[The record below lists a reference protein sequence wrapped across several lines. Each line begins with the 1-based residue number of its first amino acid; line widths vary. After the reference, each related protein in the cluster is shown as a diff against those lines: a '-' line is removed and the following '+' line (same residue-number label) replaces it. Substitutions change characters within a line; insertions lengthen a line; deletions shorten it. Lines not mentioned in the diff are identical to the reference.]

1 MLFSNHNMPRWLIFL
16 IDMAIVLFSVIVAYL
31 LRFNFHVPEVE
42 MRQWTLVFTTVLTV
56 RALSFIISK
65 TYAGIIRYTS
75 TEDAIR
81 IFLVILAG
89 SVLFGI
95 LNLLSFYFIN
105 EKYVVPFSIIIIE
118 FITVIFAMV
127 TFRIV
132 VKIAYLE
139 ITNPSGSRTRVLI
152 FGAGE
157 AGLIAKRALDRDA
170 GSRYK
175 VVAFVDD
182 DRSKWGKKIEGTTIQ
197 PFDKLESLIEEHKVE
212 NVIIAVQKLRPGKK
226 QEIVDVCLKHNAR
239 VLTVPPVS
247 TWINGELS
255 FNQIRKVKIE
265 DLLERDEIQI
275 SYEKISQDLRDKVV
289 LVTGASGSIGSEL
302 VRQIARFDP
311 QRIILID
318 QAESAMFDLEIELL
332 DRFKGQNFEI
342 AIADIRNASRME
354 NAFRTFKPEIVFH
367 AAAYKHVPMMENN
380 PSEAI
385 QTNVRG
391 TRILADL
398 AVKYGVE
405 KFIMVSTDKAVNPT
419 NVMGASK
426 RIAEIYTQSL
436 NQEGKTKFITTR
448 FGNVLGSNGSAVN
461 LFRTQIEGGGPV
473 TVTHPEIIRYFMT
486 IPEACRL
493 VLEAA
498 TMGKGGEIYLFD
510 MGKPVK
516 ILDLAERMIRLSGLE
531 VGRDIEIRFTGLRP
545 GEKLFEELLNDGEN
559 VIGTDHAHIM
569 IGKVRTYDL
578 ADIMQ
583 KISALEQMFD
593 EQDNF
598 AIVKK
603 MKEIVP
609 EFISQN
615 SVYEKL
621 DKHEGSSK
629 V

>member
-1 MLFSNHNMPRWLIFL
+1 MFLSNQNMPRWMIFM
-16 IDMAIVLFSVIVAYL
+16 IDMSIVLFSVVLAYM
-31 LRFNFHVPEVE
+31 LRFNFHVPDVE
-42 MRQWTLVFTTVLTV
+42 MRQWPLVFTTVLLV

-81 IFLVILAG
+81 IFLVILSG
-89 SVLFGI
+89 SVLFSI
-95 LNLLSFYFIN
+95 LNVLSYYFIN

-139 ITNPSGSRTRVLI
+139 IMNPSGSKTRVII

-157 AGLIAKRALDRDA
+157 AGIITKRALDRDV
-170 GSRYK
+170 GTRYK

-182 DRSKWGKKIEGTTIQ
+182 DKSKWDKKIEGVTIHG
-197 PFDKLESLIEEHKVE
+197 FDKLESVVSENNVEH
-212 NVIIAVQKLRPGKK
+212 VIIAVQKLKPEKK
-226 QEIVDVCLKHNAR
+226 QSIVDVCLRHNAR
-239 VLTVPPVS
+239 VMTIPPVA

-255 FNQIRKVKIE
+255 FNQIRKIRIE
-265 DLLERDEIQI
+265 DLLERDEIKLNV
-275 SYEKISQDLRDKVV
+275 ETISQGIRDKVV
-289 LVTGASGSIGSEL
+289 MITGASGSIGSEL
-302 VRQIARFDP
+302 VRQIARFEPAD
-311 QRIILID
+311 IVLID

-332 DRFKGQNFEI
+332 DRFPDKKFQI
-342 AIADIRNASRME
+342 VIADICNQSRIE
-354 NAFRTFKPEIVFH
+354 NAYRTFRPQIVFH

-385 QTNVRG
+385 FTNVKG

-398 AVKYGVE
+398 AVDHKVE

-436 NQEGKTKFITTR
+436 NQKGSTKFITTR

-461 LFRTQIEGGGPV
+461 LFRNQIENGGPV

-493 VLEAA
+493 VLEAGM
-498 TMGKGGEIYLFD
+498 MGKGGEIYLFD

-531 VGRDIEIRFTGLRP
+531 VGRDIEIKFTGLRP

-559 VIGTDHAHIM
+559 TLPTHHPQIM

-578 ADIMQ
+578 DDITK
-583 KISALEQMFD
+583 KIDALEKMFD
-593 EQDNF
+593 EQNNF
-598 AIVKK
+598 TIVKK

-609 EFISQN
+609 EFVSQN

-621 DKHEGSSK
+621 DRHEAE
-629 V
+629 

>member
-42 MRQWTLVFTTVLTV
+42 MRQWPLVFTTVLTV

-226 QEIVDVCLKHNAR
+226 QEIVDICLKHNAR

-405 KFIMVSTDKAVNPT
+405 KFIMISTDKAVNPT

-531 VGRDIEIRFTGLRP
+531 VGRDIEVRFTGLRP

-578 ADIMQ
+578 ADITQ

>member
-1 MLFSNHNMPRWLIFL
+1 M
-16 IDMAIVLFSVIVAYL
+16 DMAIVLFSVIVAYL

-42 MRQWTLVFTTVLTV
+42 MRQWPLVFTTVLTV

-367 AAAYKHVPMMENN
+367 TAAYKHVPMMENN

>member
-1 MLFSNHNMPRWLIFL
+1 MLLSNQNMPRWMIFL
-16 IDMAIVLFSVIVAYL
+16 IDMAIVLFSVILAYM
-31 LRFNFHVPEVE
+31 LRFNFHVPDVE
-42 MRQWTLVFTTVLTV
+42 MQKWPLVFTTVLSV
-56 RALSFIISK
+56 RAISFFISK

-81 IFLVILAG
+81 IFLVILSG
-89 SVLFGI
+89 SVFFSV
-95 LNLLSFYFIN
+95 LNVISYYFIN
-105 EKYVVPFSIIIIE
+105 ESYVVPFSIIIIE

-139 ITNPSGSRTRVLI
+139 IMNPSGRKTNVLI

-157 AGLIAKRALDRDA
+157 AGLIAKRALDRDV
-170 GSRYK
+170 GTRYK

-182 DRSKWGKKIEGTTIQ
+182 DKSKWGKKIEGTNIQ
-197 PFDKLESLIEEHKVE
+197 GFEKFESLIKENKVD
-212 NVIIAVQKLRPGKK
+212 NVIISVQNLKPSKK
-226 QEIVDVCLKHNAR
+226 QDIVDICLKNNVR
-239 VLTVPPVS
+239 VLTVPPVT

-265 DLLERDEIQI
+265 DLLERDEIEI
-275 SYEKISQDLRDKVV
+275 SYEKISVELRDKVIM
-289 LVTGASGSIGSEL
+289 VTGASGSIGSEL

-311 QRIILID
+311 QKILLID
-318 QAESAMFDLEIELL
+318 QAESAMFDLETELF
-332 DRFKGQNFEI
+332 DKFKSSNFEI
-342 AIADIRNASRME
+342 AIADIRNQSRME
-354 NAFRTFKPEIVFH
+354 KAFQTFKPNIVFH

-385 QTNVRG
+385 QTNVKG

-398 AVKYGVE
+398 AVKYDVD
-405 KFIMVSTDKAVNPT
+405 KFIMISTDKAVNPT

-436 NQEGKTKFITTR
+436 NPEGKTKFITTR

-461 LFRTQIEGGGPV
+461 LFRNQIESGGPV

-498 TMGKGGEIYLFD
+498 TMGNGGEIYLFD

-545 GEKLFEELLNDGEN
+545 GEKLYEELLSEGEN
-559 VIGTDHAHIM
+559 VNGTEHSHIM
-569 IGKVRTYDL
+569 TGKVRTYNL
-578 ADIMQ
+578 HEIKSQ
-583 KISALEQMFD
+583 ITALEQIFD

-603 MKEIVP
+603 MKELVP
-609 EFISQN
+609 EFKSQN

-621 DKHEGSSK
+621 DRDAAKQ
-629 V
+629 

>member
-42 MRQWTLVFTTVLTV
+42 MRQWPLVFTTVLTV

-212 NVIIAVQKLRPGKK
+212 NVIIAIQKLRPGKK

-367 AAAYKHVPMMENN
+367 TAAYKHVPMMENN

>member
-1 MLFSNHNMPRWLIFL
+1 MLLSNQNMPRWMIFL
-16 IDMAIVLFSVIVAYL
+16 IDMAIVLFSVILAYM
-31 LRFNFHVPEVE
+31 LRFNFHVPDEE
-42 MRQWTLVFTTVLTV
+42 MRQWPLVFTTVLLV
-56 RALSFIISK
+56 RALSFVISK

-81 IFLVILAG
+81 IFVVILSG
-89 SVLFGI
+89 SAFFSI
-95 LNLLSFYFIN
+95 LNVISYYFIN

-127 TFRIV
+127 TFRVV

-139 ITNPSGSRTRVLI
+139 IMNPSGSRTKVVI

-157 AGLIAKRALDRDA
+157 AGIITKRALDRDV
-170 GSRYK
+170 GTRYK

-182 DRSKWGKKIEGTTIQ
+182 DKTKWGKKIEGINIQ
-197 PFDKLESLIEEHKVE
+197 GFDKLESLVVSNNVEH
-212 NVIIAVQKLRPGKK
+212 VIIAVQNLKPGKK
-226 QEIVDVCLKHNAR
+226 EAIVDVCLRHNAR
-239 VLTVPPVS
+239 VLTVPPVA

-255 FNQIRKVKIE
+255 FNQIRKIRIE

-275 SYEKISQDLRDKVV
+275 NYEEISKELRDRVV
-289 LVTGASGSIGSEL
+289 MVTGASGSIGSEL

-311 QRIILID
+311 SDIILID

-332 DRFKGQNFEI
+332 DKFKGKKFEI
-342 AIADIRNASRME
+342 VIADICNRSRIE
-354 NAFRTFKPEIVFH
+354 NAFRTFKPQIVFH

-385 QTNVRG
+385 LTNVKG

-398 AVKYGVE
+398 AVEYKVE
-405 KFIMVSTDKAVNPT
+405 KFIMISTDKAVNPT

-436 NQEGKTKFITTR
+436 NQKGTSKFITTR

-461 LFRTQIEGGGPV
+461 LFRNQIESGGPV

-498 TMGKGGEIYLFD
+498 AMGQGGEIYLFD

-545 GEKLFEELLNDGEN
+545 GEKLYEELLNDGEN
-559 VIGTDHAHIM
+559 ALPTHHPQIM

-578 ADIMQ
+578 DDITR
-583 KISALEQMFD
+583 KVENLEEMFD
-593 EQDNF
+593 AQDNF
-598 AIVKK
+598 AIVRK

-621 DKHEGSSK
+621 DRDENRR
-629 V
+629 

>member
-1 MLFSNHNMPRWLIFL
+1 MIFM
-16 IDMAIVLFSVIVAYL
+16 IDMSIVLFSVVLAYM
-31 LRFNFHVPEVE
+31 LRFNFHVPDVE
-42 MRQWTLVFTTVLTV
+42 MRQWPLVFTTVLLV

-81 IFLVILAG
+81 IFLVILSG
-89 SVLFGI
+89 SVLFSI
-95 LNLLSFYFIN
+95 LNVLSYYFIN

-139 ITNPSGSRTRVLI
+139 IMNPSGSKTRVII

-157 AGLIAKRALDRDA
+157 AGIITKRALDRDV
-170 GSRYK
+170 GTRYK

-182 DRSKWGKKIEGTTIQ
+182 DKSKWDKKIEGVTIHG
-197 PFDKLESLIEEHKVE
+197 FDKLESVVSENNVEH
-212 NVIIAVQKLRPGKK
+212 VIIAVQKLKPEKK
-226 QEIVDVCLKHNAR
+226 QSIVDVCLRHNAR
-239 VLTVPPVS
+239 VMTIPPVA

-255 FNQIRKVKIE
+255 FNQIRKIRIE
-265 DLLERDEIQI
+265 DLLERDEIKLNV
-275 SYEKISQDLRDKVV
+275 ETISQGIRDKVV
-289 LVTGASGSIGSEL
+289 MITGASGSIGSEL
-302 VRQIARFDP
+302 VRQIARFEPAD
-311 QRIILID
+311 IVLID

-332 DRFKGQNFEI
+332 DRFPDKKFQI
-342 AIADIRNASRME
+342 VIADICNQSRIE
-354 NAFRTFKPEIVFH
+354 NAYRTFRPQIVFH

-385 QTNVRG
+385 FTNVKG

-398 AVKYGVE
+398 AVDHKVE

-436 NQEGKTKFITTR
+436 NQKGSTKFITTR

-461 LFRTQIEGGGPV
+461 LFRNQIENGGPV

-493 VLEAA
+493 VLEAGM
-498 TMGKGGEIYLFD
+498 MGKGGEIYLFD

-531 VGRDIEIRFTGLRP
+531 VGRDIEIKFTGLRP

-559 VIGTDHAHIM
+559 TLPTHHPQIM

-578 ADIMQ
+578 DDITK
-583 KISALEQMFD
+583 KIDALEKMFD
-593 EQDNF
+593 EQNNF
-598 AIVKK
+598 TIVKK

-609 EFISQN
+609 EFVSQN

-621 DKHEGSSK
+621 DRHEAE
-629 V
+629 